1 MNIKHRVVM
10 KKIRFFLIAFSLVS
24 FCALSGPALG
34 QTKSKE
40 EKEKEL
46 QIAEEIDAQK
56 KAIAEQKKAQFE
68 VQKALEESQ
77 MEVDQAMKEAQAE
90 IEAAGK
96 YKDMV
101 RVYRGTGDKP
111 VFKVEPFLGDQFMFT
126 PGMEGFNWFS
136 HTDNSERTSWDFS
149 KSIKESSFSRDYLFD
164 VDLSSNV
171 VMSVNGECKVG
182 EIRIKIVMPN
192 GRVYSDI
199 MIDESGNLNWRKSFS
214 VTEEENK
221 EKAGAWKFQ
230 IDASKATGFFKISL
244 QTY

>member
-1 MNIKHRVVM
+1 M
-10 KKIRFFLIAFSLVS
+10 KKIRFILTACFLLS
-24 FCALSGPALG
+24 FCALSGPAVA
-34 QTKSKE
+34 QAKSKA

-46 QIAEEIDAQK
+46 QMAEEIDAQK
-56 KAIAEQKKAQFE
+56 KAITEQKKAQFE
-68 VQKALEESQ
+68 VQKALEDSQ
-77 MEVDQAMKEAQAE
+77 MEVDKAMKEAQQE

-101 RVYRGTGDKP
+101 RVYRGTGDRP
-111 VFKVEPFLGDQFMFT
+111 GFKVEPFTGDQFMFT
-126 PGMEGFNWFS
+126 PGVDGFNWFS
-136 HTDNSERTSWDFS
+136 HSSNSERTSWDFS

-192 GRVYSDI
+192 GKVYSDI